1 MKQML
6 QNKYDI
12 ASCEWNTSCE
22 WNIYH
27 PKQNEQKTISMK
39 K

>member
-12 ASCEWNTSCE
+12 ASCEWN
-22 WNIYH
+22 IYH
-27 PKQNEQKTISMK
+27 PKQNEQNNQYEKIE
-39 K
+39 

>member
-12 ASCEWNTSCE
+12 ASCE